1 MDFQF
6 DLTYNYDFD
15 EFTTKD
21 GDIFGY
27 LIDSEFFYGFFS
39 GENTLHSMFGD
50 ATDELLLNYLR
61 RKFPNV
67 EINGVETTDP
77 ESLI

>member
-27 LIDSEFFYGFFS
+27 LIYSEFFYGFFS

-61 RKFPNV
+61 DRFPDF
-67 EINGVETTDP
+67 EIEGIGHDP
-77 ESLI
+77 YQSN